1 MRRLPM
7 LTGAFLALT
16 MMLLGTGCSYLKARD
31 RLNKG
36 VAAFRSGKFGD
47 AAEFFKEAEA
57 LDPTWDNPKLYLAT
71 SYLSQWTPG
80 AASPENL
87 EFLKKAREGFL
98 NVLETSP
105 KDETALA
112 SMATMAYNQATTG
125 TFSTLAEKIAKLD
138 EAAEWH
144 RKRIEVNPKQKE
156 AYYSLAVIEFAKW
169 APVWLQ
175 ARAAAKMKT
184 EDPGPIKDAKARAE
198 LKATYWASLEEA
210 IQNLQKALDIDPEYN
225 DAMAY
230 TNLLIRQ
237 RADLYDT
244 SDEYKKQIEIADGWL
259 QKALD
264 TAKIKA
270 ARAAKS
276 TGIHAEAP
284 K

>member
-7 LTGAFLALT
+7 LTGAVLALT

-36 VAAFRSGKFGD
+36 VAAFRSGKFAA
-47 AAEFFKEAEA
+47 AAELFKESQS
-57 LDPTWDNPKLYLAT
+57 LDPSWDAPKLYLAT
-71 SYLSQWTPG
+71 SYLSQWIPG
-80 AASPENL
+80 AESPENQ
-87 EFLKKAREGFL
+87 EFLKNAREGFQK
-98 NVLETSP
+98 VLETSP

-125 TFSTLAEKIAKLD
+125 TFSNYSDKIAKLD
-138 EAAEWH
+138 EAAAWH
-144 RKRIEVNPKQKE
+144 KKRIEVNPKQKE

-169 APVWLQ
+169 APIWKD

-184 EDPGPIKDAKARAE
+184 EDPGPLKDPKARAE
-198 LKATYWASLEEA
+198 LKAMYWGSLEEA
-210 IQNLQKALDIDPEYN
+210 LQNLQKALDIDPEYN

-230 TNLLIRQ
+230 TNLFIRE

-244 SDEYKKQIEIADGWL
+244 TEEYKAQVEIADGWL

-276 TGIHAEAP
+276 TGIHADQP